1 MNDQGEFMNII
12 DAKRND
18 PAKNLSKFLIIT
30 LNNLNN
36 KLDKNET
43 FNNRIVVYVKI
54 LMVLVESIFVGG
66 YNNENFGINIS
77 DLDLAYFVCDQK
89 IEKLILSYSVKEDVL
104 IMYFKTLVNL
114 LKEEK
119 ICNLFFENLAK
130 ALFLNFIV
138 RQVEKAN
145 LTKKGNKVIQQEE
158 LIFFVLECQFYFI
171 NEKVLEYFLAYLEN
185 FSPKFCQGEIVKEIS
200 DLCRFES
207 NLNFIDF
214 MNCMA
219 IELEDNL
226 EKNFLPFLEEYDPDE
241 EYERNKGNENGIQH
255 FMFPK
260 ES

>member
-145 LTKKGNKVIQQEE
+145 LTKKRQ
-158 LIFFVLECQFYFI
+158 
-171 NEKVLEYFLAYLEN
+171 
-185 FSPKFCQGEIVKEIS
+185 
-200 DLCRFES
+200 
-207 NLNFIDF
+207 
-214 MNCMA
+214 
-219 IELEDNL
+219 
-226 EKNFLPFLEEYDPDE
+226 
-241 EYERNKGNENGIQH
+241 
-255 FMFPK
+255 
-260 ES
+260 